1 MAPEP
6 NDLFSSVAADRLAQR
21 GPLADRLRP
30 RTLDDVV
37 GQEHLLGPGRP
48 LRALVDADRLS
59 SVILWGPPG
68 TGKTTVARLVAQSSS
83 KEFVPLSAVT
93 ATVKDIREVATAA
106 QMRLGSHGTGTILFL
121 DEIHR
126 FTKSQQDAL
135 LPSVET
141 GLLVLVGATTENPY
155 FEVNSALLS
164 RCQLYR
170 FEPLAPELVEQ
181 VVTAALQD
189 EERGLGGKGVTLG
202 DGALAFL
209 AGMSRGD
216 ARVALNA
223 LETAWRSR
231 TAAAPGVPVIVTL
244 DDLQDAAQKSPVM
257 YDRDDAH
264 YDTISAFIKS
274 MRGSDPDAAVYYLA
288 SMIAGGEDPK
298 FIARRMIV
306 FASEDVG
313 NADPQALQ
321 VVVAAAR
328 AVEFVGLPECRINLS
343 QAATYLALAPKSNAA
358 YKAVDAALDDVRREG
373 NQPPPPHLRSANY
386 RGAKE
391 LGHGAGYKYPHATG
405 GWVPQ
410 EYLPERLSGRRYYVP
425 IRGVESELVA
435 RLEEIRRRAASD
447 DGGEEGEGT

>member
-1 MAPEP
+1 MD
-6 NDLFSSVAADRLAQR
+6 DLFSLSDEQAAAEA
-21 GPLADRLRP
+21 PLAARMRP
-30 RTLDDVV
+30 SSLSEFT
-37 GQEHLLGPGRP
+37 GQEHIVGPGTV
-48 LRALVDADRLS
+48 LRAAIEGGQLFSMLFF
-59 SVILWGPPG
+59 GPPG
-68 TGKTTVARLVAQSSS
+68 CGKTTLARLIATETHARLVQ
-83 KEFVPLSAVT
+83 LSAVSSGT
-93 ATVKDIREVATAA
+93 ADVRAAIQGAREARTLSAVRTV
-106 QMRLGSHGTGTILFL
+106 LFI

-126 FTKSQQDAL
+126 FNKAQQDAL
-135 LPSVET
+135 LPAIEDGVVT
-141 GLLVLVGATTENPY
+141 LIGATTENPY
-155 FEVNSALLS
+155 FEVNSALIS
-164 RCQLYR
+164 RCQLYH
-170 FEPLAPELVEQ
+170 FEPLAPELVER
-181 VVTAALQD
+181 VVAAALQD
-189 EERGLGGKGVTLG
+189 AERGLGGKGVTVG

-209 AGMSRGD
+209 AGISSGD

-223 LETAWRSR
+223 LEAAWRSR
-231 TAAAPGVPVIVTL
+231 SAASPGAPVTL
-244 DDLQDAAQKSPVM
+244 TVDDLQDAAQKSPVM
-257 YDRDDAH
+257 YDRGDAH

-373 NQPPPPHLRSANY
+373 NQPPPLHLRSANY

-405 GWVPQ
+405 GWVQ
-410 EYLPERLSGRRYYVP
+410 QQYLPDRLSGRRYYVP
-425 IRGVESELVA
+425 IRGVESELAA
-435 RLEEIRRRAASD
+435 RLDETRRRAASGD
-447 DGGEEGEGT
+447 EDGEEGGRT